1 MTRKVLHVVHNNP
14 SAQWFVKEARTNF
27 PLFTANLKEDAVK
40 TAVDIAKSMQPSQVK
55 IHGLD
60 GKIQTE
66 WTYKNDPR
74 KYLD

>member
-1 MTRKVLHVVHNNP
+1 MVRKVLHVVRNDLSN
-14 SAQWFVKEARTNF
+14 QWFIKEAGIGF
-27 PLFTANLKEDAVK
+27 PLASANLKENAVK
-40 TAVDIAKSMQPSQVK
+40 TAVNLAKSMQPSQVK

-74 KYLD
+74 RYLG